1 MKTIEYDAEFHRGV
15 YDLERKFQGKHDS
28 VFKKRSDIVNGSYE
42 PSEEEAKLSGM
53 ELDKIVPAEG
63 QQEPPQG
70 IPNFWLVVL
79 KNVGEISSMI
89 QEYDEEILQYLTDI
103 RAFSMAAPNLS
114 FQLEFHFAPN
124 PYFQNSILTKTY
136 LMKCSPDED
145 DPFGFEGPE
154 IYKSIGCEIM
164 WNPGKKVTELSVNS
178 DNNSC
183 PRIFKVDSFFNFF
196 SPPELLMDD
205 SLENQKI
212 EAYLENDFEVGHY
225 LKERVVPRAVLY
237 YLGEIDDDI
246 SDDGDESVDYQA
258 ESFDQ
263 QSAIEMGDNTLNE
276 L

>member
-15 YDLERKFQGKHDS
+15 YDLERNFQGKHDL
-28 VFKKRSDIVNGSYE
+28 VFKKRSDIINGSYE
-42 PSEEEAKLSGM
+42 PSDEECKLSDM
-53 ELDKIVPAEG
+53 DLDKNVPAEG

-70 IPNFWLVVL
+70 IPNFWLAVL

-89 QEYDEEILQYLTDI
+89 QEHDEEVLKYLTDI
-103 RAFSMAAPNLS
+103 KAFSMAAPNLS

-124 PYFQNSILTKTY
+124 PFFQNSVLTKTY
-136 LMKCSPDED
+136 LMKCTPDED

-164 WNPGKKVTELSVNS
+164 WNPGKKVTDMSLNK
-178 DNNSC
+178 DDTD
-183 PRIFKVDSFFNFF
+183 PTRIFKADSLFNFF
-196 SPPELLMDD
+196 SPPELPITE
-205 SLENQKI
+205 SLENEKI

-246 SDDGDESVDYQA
+246 SDGGDDSTGYHAENFDDESDI
-258 ESFDQ
+258 
-263 QSAIEMGDNTLNE
+263 IECGDN
-276 L
+276 